1 MWTTIAFSATAL
13 GESLN
18 QGLASHGIWALVLV
32 ALVIF
37 LETGLVVLPFLP
49 GDSLLFIT
57 GTVIA
62 AHSIPVYEALAVLA
76 TAAVAG
82 DAVNFAI
89 GRHAAP
95 FVLARLR
102 GRWLRQSHLDATHRY
117 FDRYGAATIVVA
129 RFVPIV
135 RTLAPFL
142 AGAGTMPYGRFALF
156 NVTGAVLWVGVLLY
170 AGALLGHQPFVKDH
184 LSLITLGIVALSVL
198 PMVVTV
204 LRAYLRGRAQG
215 AGDAENFPPGGDGVA
230 ADGRR
235 MAGPRSRH

>member
-13 GESLN
+13 GETLN
-18 QGLASHGIWALVLV
+18 LWVVTYGIWALALV

-62 AHSIPVYEALAVLA
+62 AHAIPVYKAVALLA
-76 TAAVAG
+76 AAAVAG
-82 DAVNFAI
+82 DALNFTI
-89 GRHAAP
+89 GRRAAP

-102 GRWLRQSHLDATHRY
+102 GRWLRQSHLDATRRY

-129 RFVPIV
+129 RFVPVV

-156 NVTGAVLWVGVLLY
+156 NVTGAVLWVGLLLY

-184 LSLITLGIVALSVL
+184 LSLITLGIVVLSVL
-198 PMVVTV
+198 PMAVTAV
-204 LRAYLRGRAQG
+204 RGYLRGRG
-215 AGDAENFPPGGDGVA
+215 APTEGK
-230 ADGRR
+230 
-235 MAGPRSRH
+235 PRSA